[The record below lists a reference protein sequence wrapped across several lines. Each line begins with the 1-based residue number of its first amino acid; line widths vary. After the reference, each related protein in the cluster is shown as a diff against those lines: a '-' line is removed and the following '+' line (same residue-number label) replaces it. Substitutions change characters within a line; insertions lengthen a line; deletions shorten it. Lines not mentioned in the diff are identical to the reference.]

1 MTAARRRSRA
11 SAMKAGTS
19 FERALADYLSAHI
32 DDRIDRRVKTG
43 AKDRGD
49 IAALRAP
56 HGGRI
61 VVEAKNTAKAT
72 LGPHHDEADEE
83 RRNDDALVAL
93 LAHKR
98 HGVAAIGRQWI
109 TCTVDDLIALIV
121 GERPATQMS
130 SPIPERATP

>member
-1 MTAARRRSRA
+1 MTAARTRSRT
-11 SAMKAGTS
+11 SAKKAGAS
-19 FERALADYLSAHI
+19 FERALADYLAQHI

-61 VVEAKNTAKAT
+61 VIEAKNTRT
-72 LGPHHDEADEE
+72 VNLGQHHNEAETE
-83 RRNDDALVAL
+83 RLNDDAVAAL

-98 HGVAAIGRQWI
+98 HGIADIGRQWI
-109 TCTVDDLIALIV
+109 TCTVDDLIAIIT
-121 GERPATQMS
+121 GERPTT
-130 SPIPERATP
+130 EREAP